1 MKSELDLALQLTNA
15 FYKKENK
22 SRRHLNFENDCP
34 KSTPKTEKK
43 KRKCYANKGQI
54 PCCLNNKKNGFR
66 GRLTLQ
72 YLTTFLK

>member
-34 KSTPKTEKK
+34 KKQLQKQK
-43 KRKCYANKGQI
+43 KRKENVM
-54 PCCLNNKKNGFR
+54 
-66 GRLTLQ
+66 LTKAK
-72 YLTTFLK
+72 FLVV